1 MNGGDAGGEAA
12 IKGKANWRSSAAGKQ
27 TTTDY
32 GYLRLRSRT
41 TEERR
46 MKEREE
52 CLGEESTKGV
62 EEGDEGPLA
71 TSGGNAS
78 QVISCRR

>member
-1 MNGGDAGGEAA
+1 MEAE
-12 IKGKANWRSSAAGKQ
+12 KC
-27 TTTDY
+27 

-41 TEERR
+41 TEDRR

-62 EEGDEGPLA
+62 EEGDDGPLLV